1 MLHGLAGERSC
12 PGGNLA
18 GGAPRHLRGCSNPQG
33 SKWKNVIRI
42 IFLYRLL
49 RALALKILLQRNEK
63 LAVYELNVFDR
74 RTYLTFEMKIH
85 RILPGNPRIRATVHL
100 EIFLQQRHL
109 SRWIPLHLM
118 WKRKS
123 AESCT
128 KQRQKRPAWSQW
140 TRYGGNRSKEGGKQ
154 QSKHDAVWT
163 LWSDRRFSV
172 KMCKRIQFC
181 LLQDS

>member
-1 MLHGLAGERSC
+1 
-12 PGGNLA
+12 
-18 GGAPRHLRGCSNPQG
+18 
-33 SKWKNVIRI
+33 
-42 IFLYRLL
+42 
-49 RALALKILLQRNEK
+49 
-63 LAVYELNVFDR
+63 
-74 RTYLTFEMKIH
+74 MKIH

-154 QSKHDAVWT
+154 QSKHERTKWKEHFHIN
-163 LWSDRRFSV
+163 RFGIFSFDIWVLCHCVITILDWCISV
-172 KMCKRIQFC
+172 TGIIKKFSIKRKQVHFQQRQV
-181 LLQDS
+181 LLLFSCPEQLNRWPCHSLTHSLTDSLTVLLLLTYKERP